1 MDESRDAAPD
11 ARRILEVLD
20 RRGVAYLLIGGFAVN
35 AHGYPRLTRDVD
47 ILVRPDERNYARL
60 AQAIGD
66 LDPDWRLPGHRSPLD
81 LDRLQWGFGEFA
93 RFSTP
98 YGLLDA
104 HRDLQ
109 GVNTAYEELDQRA
122 ITAEVGGIRVKVV
135 GYDDLI
141 GIKRAAGRPQ
151 DLADIAALE
160 DARRGLRS
168 AH

>member
-1 MDESRDAAPD
+1 
-11 ARRILEVLD
+11 
-20 RRGVAYLLIGGFAVN
+20 LIGGFAVN

-66 LDPDWRLPGHRSPLD
+66 LDPDWRLPGDRNPLE

-98 YGLLDA
+98 HGLLDA

-109 GVNTAYEELDQRA
+109 GVNAGYEELDQRA
-122 ITAEVGGIRVKVV
+122 ITVEVGDLHVRVV

-151 DLADIAALE
+151 DVADIAALE
-160 DARRGLRS
+160 GARRGLGN